1 MTQAVQCEHVGPW
14 RGQGVRAFEPS
25 AATLRTLA
33 RACLRWLWY
42 PVRYRL
48 YNYLFLSFS
57 PQLYNITIH
66 QFYFP
71 INHFKV
77 LHFAVQLSW
86 YKLVLL
92 GERKWCYECRYQM
105 AG

>member
-42 PVRYRL
+42 PVRHRL
-48 YNYLFLSFS
+48 YYYVIFLSFRF
-57 PQLYNITIH
+57 T
-66 QFYFP
+66 
-71 INHFKV
+71 
-77 LHFAVQLSW
+77 AVQYYNPSILLS
-86 YKLVLL
+86 YKSF
-92 GERKWCYECRYQM
+92 
-105 AG
+105 